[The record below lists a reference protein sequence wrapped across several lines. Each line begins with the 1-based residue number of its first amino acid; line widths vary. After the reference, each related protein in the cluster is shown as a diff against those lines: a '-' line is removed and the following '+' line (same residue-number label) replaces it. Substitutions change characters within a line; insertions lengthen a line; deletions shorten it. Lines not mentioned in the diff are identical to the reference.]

1 MALSV
6 TTCVGEAVAPYLDDL
21 SRLRTAVFRDYPYL
35 YKGDAAYERDYL
47 SAYARSPRS
56 LFVLAFDG
64 ERVVGAS
71 SGLPLADDGDPFQ
84 RPFREQG
91 MAVDEVFYFGE
102 SVLLNAYRGQ
112 GLGHRFFDEREA
124 HARRLGG
131 FRCTAFCAVERDA
144 DDPRRPP
151 HYRSNDAFWRKR
163 GYRRQ
168 ETMFCHL
175 DWTEIGDITPTLHR
189 LRFWLRPLD
198 DRSTRPEG

>member
-1 MALSV
+1 MAVSV

-21 SRLRTAVFRDYPYL
+21 SRLRAAVFRDYPYL
-35 YKGDAAYERDYL
+35 YEGDIAYERDYL
-47 SAYARSPRS
+47 SVYARSPRS
-56 LFVLAFDG
+56 VFVLAFDG
-64 ERVVGAS
+64 QRVVGAS